1 MGGGIFMKHGK
12 RILTGLTVFL
22 FAAVG
27 GPSLGATPDKARAEA
42 ELAISLNPDLDN
54 GKQLYGICAVCHTP
68 EGWGTPNGYYPQ
80 IAGQLRSVVI
90 KQLADIRARNRDN
103 PTMYPFSMPSS
114 LGGAQEMADVAAY
127 VSQLPMTPHNAVGPG
142 RDLDYGAELY
152 KKECAECHGANGE
165 GDGNEHIPLIQGQ
178 HYDYLVRQFRWIQM
192 GKRRNADPKMV
203 KQIKRFTTRDI
214 HVVMDYVSRLRPP
227 QEKIAKAGWRNP
239 DFPSFDRHSM
249 PSLMRHLPE
258 PSMPPE
264 RPAN

>member
-1 MGGGIFMKHGK
+1 MELHKLTIHELSRLLRRGEVSAVEVTSSIYERIK
-12 RILTGLTVFL
+12 RLE
-22 FAAVG
+22 
-27 GPSLGATPDKARAEA
+27 P
-42 ELAISLNPDLDN
+42 
-54 GKQLYGICAVCHTP
+54 
-68 EGWGTPNGYYPQ
+68 
-80 IAGQLRSVVI
+80 
-90 KQLADIRARNRDN
+90 
-103 PTMYPFSMPSS
+103 
-114 LGGAQEMADVAAY
+114 DVAAY

-258 PSMPPE
+258 PPMPPE